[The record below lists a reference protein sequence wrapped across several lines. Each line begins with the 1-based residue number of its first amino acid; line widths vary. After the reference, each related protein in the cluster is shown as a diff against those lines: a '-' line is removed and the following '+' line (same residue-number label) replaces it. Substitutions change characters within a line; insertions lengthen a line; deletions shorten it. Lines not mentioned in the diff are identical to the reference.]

1 MPAMAPRF
9 PYSFA
14 GPLLPL
20 RRHFAAHWR
29 HDFTAPPSGRGVAVA
44 RRIAARRQHRPVPR
58 RHPCRL
64 LEHGGAVWRRHCRH
78 HAASHRAAPAAA
90 RRSAVPHGEL
100 RRRPPPPAPHP
111 PAPMRQ
117 AIAQHPQ
124 RLGDPLSLTVNFA
137 GALVAGPFTVQAQ
150 PVRTNRSTQHW
161 TLAILQAGADGVQ
174 QLTTS
179 ATAVTALRRET
190 WSVGDVPMPQV
201 PAPAGQPAI
210 PSGFGVEWLNR
221 YEIRLITGAIPR
233 TWDGTGEHSLT
244 QLWVRDAPPRALDFC

>member
-1 MPAMAPRF
+1 MPAMAPRS

-20 RRHFAAHWR
+20 RRHFSAPWR
-29 HDFTAPPSGRGVAVA
+29 HDFTAPPPGPGVAVA
-44 RRIAARRQHRPVPR
+44 RRIAAPPQPPPLPTP
-58 RHPCRL
+58 HPPL
-64 LEHGGAVWRRHCRH
+64 DEALPL
-78 HAASHRAAPAAA
+78 HAASPPGASAGQYQGATHAGYWNMGGPFGGVTAATM
-90 RRSAVPHGEL
+90 L
-100 RRRPPPPAPHP
+100 
-111 PAPMRQ
+111 Q

-161 TLAILQAGADGVQ
+161 TLAIVQAGADGVQ
-174 QLTTS
+174 QVTTS

-221 YEIRLITGAIPR
+221 
-233 TWDGTGEHSLT
+233 
-244 QLWVRDAPPRALDFC
+244 